1 MFIYNHVITFSISF
15 SLFKATKA
23 LILWQIS

>member
-23 LILWQIS
+23 LIL